1 MKGDFKMKKL
11 TKEEVFQQLVNNS
24 SAECE
29 GLGEGTVVRY
39 YLHVTEDGVIVNDY
53 SSADVTFINDIPYW
67 CYTDNL
73 DKFYNIGDLFSDNY
87 ENSGWLPFVEL
98 VEELTSEANNWLA
111 SIEH

>member
-1 MKGDFKMKKL
+1 MKKL
-11 TKEEVFQQLVNNS
+11 TKQEVFQQLVNNS

-53 SSADVTFINDIPYW
+53 ISADVTFENDIPYW
-67 CYTDNL
+67 CYTDSL
-73 DKFYNIGDLFSDNY
+73 EEFYNIEDLFSDDY
-87 ENSGWLPFVEL
+87 ENAEWHPFVAL

>member
-1 MKGDFKMKKL
+1 MKKL
-11 TKEEVFQQLVNNS
+11 TKQEVFQQLVNNS

-53 SSADVTFINDIPYW
+53 ISADVTFINDMPYW

-73 DKFYNIGDLFSDNY
+73 DEFYNMEDLFSDKY
-87 ENSGWLPFVEL
+87 ENSEWLPFAEL

-111 SIEH
+111 SIED

>member
-1 MKGDFKMKKL
+1 MEKL
-11 TKEEVFQQLVNNS
+11 TKQEVFKQLINNS
-24 SAECE
+24 SAEVK
-29 GLGEGTVVRY
+29 GLGEGTAVRY

-53 SSADVTFINDIPYW
+53 SSANVTFVNDIPYW

-73 DKFYNIGDLFSDNY
+73 DEFYNMDDLFSDKY
-87 ENSGWLPFVEL
+87 ENSEWLPFVEL